1 MSRRGR
7 GERGSGLVAG
17 IVTLFS
23 MTFLGLVWLARDVD
37 RGISNRSTAHSVAFQ
52 AARSGAQVAFA
63 TPLRQ
68 GAEPTIDVA
77 GAITAGTVTANRLL
91 ERYDVTG
98 TTQISVDA
106 ATVTAVV
113 VITDRGVTVT
123 GQATVES
130 RRTP

>member
-1 MSRRGR
+1 VSRRGR

-17 IVTLFS
+17 IVILFS

>member
-17 IVTLFS
+17 IVILFS

>member
-1 MSRRGR
+1 MIRRGH
-7 GERGSGLVAG
+7 GEHGSGLVAG
-17 IVTLFS
+17 IVILFS

-37 RGISNRSTAHSVAFQ
+37 RGISNRSIANSVAFQ

-68 GAEPTIDVA
+68 GVEPTINAA
-77 GAITAGTVTANRLL
+77 GAIAAGTDTAARLL
-91 ERYDVTG
+91 ERYDVSG
-98 TTQISVDA
+98 TTQISVDV
-106 ATVTAVV
+106 ATVTAII

-130 RRTP
+130 RRAP

>member
-1 MSRRGR
+1 MIRRGH
-7 GERGSGLVAG
+7 GEHGSGLVAG
-17 IVTLFS
+17 IVILFS

-37 RGISNRSTAHSVAFQ
+37 RGISNRSIANSVAFQ

-68 GAEPTIDVA
+68 GVEPTIDTA
-77 GAITAGTVTANRLL
+77 GAIAAGTDTAARLL
-91 ERYDVTG
+91 ERYDVSG
-98 TTQISVDA
+98 TTQISVDV
-106 ATVTAVV
+106 ATVTAII

-130 RRTP
+130 RRAP

>member
-1 MSRRGR
+1 VSRRGR

-17 IVTLFS
+17 IVILFS

-77 GAITAGTVTANRLL
+77 GAVAAGTDTANRLL

-106 ATVTAVV
+106 ATVTAIV
-113 VITDRGVTVT
+113 VIIDRGVTVT

-130 RRTP
+130 RRAP

>member
-1 MSRRGR
+1 MNRRGR

-17 IVTLFS
+17 IVILFS
-23 MTFLGLVWLARDVD
+23 LTFLGLVWLARDVD
-37 RGISNRSTAHSVAFQ
+37 RGISNRSTANSVAFQ

-68 GAEPTIDVA
+68 GAEPTVDVA
-77 GAITAGTVTANRLL
+77 GAIGAGTATAARLL
-91 ERYDVTG
+91 ERYELSG
-98 TTQISVDA
+98 TIQISVDV
-106 ATVTAVV
+106 ATVTAIV

-130 RRTP
+130 VRAP

>member
-1 MSRRGR
+1 VIRRGR

-17 IVTLFS
+17 VVILFS
-23 MTFLGLVWLARDVD
+23 LTFLGLVWLARDVD
-37 RGISNRSTAHSVAFQ
+37 RGISNRSTANSVAFQ

-68 GAEPTIDVA
+68 GVEPTIDVA
-77 GAITAGTVTANRLL
+77 GAIAAGTDTATRLL
-91 ERYDVTG
+91 ERYDVSG

-106 ATVTAVV
+106 ATVTAIV

-123 GQATVES
+123 GRAAVES
-130 RRTP
+130 QRAP

>member
-17 IVTLFS
+17 IVILFS

-37 RGISNRSTAHSVAFQ
+37 QGISNRSTAHSVAFQ

-91 ERYDVTG
+91 KRYDVTG

>member
-17 IVTLFS
+17 IVILFS

-91 ERYDVTG
+91 KRYDVTG

>member
-17 IVTLFS
+17 IVILFS

-37 RGISNRSTAHSVAFQ
+37 RGISNRSTANSVAFQ

-68 GAEPTIDVA
+68 GAEPTIDVS
-77 GAITAGTVTANRLL
+77 GAIAAGTDTANRLL

-98 TTQISVDA
+98 ATQISVDA
-106 ATVTAVV
+106 ATVTAIV

-130 RRTP
+130 QRAP